1 MIWMTTM
8 TTGKTN
14 TINFAGIDYSTT
26 SPSICI
32 KVEDNYDVHFLT
44 QKKTLAEEY
53 WHEPFLFFGRYLPEL
68 QGIERYTFICKWAMD
83 VIASYD
89 VQCVFMEDYAFGAQG
104 RVFNIGENTGILKQS
119 LYRRDIPYYT
129 IPPTVIKKYATGK
142 GTANKKKMLD
152 NFLTY
157 TGVDVQQVMNYAGD
171 NPISDIVDSFYI
183 LEWGLNNLD
192 EVDCPIIQ
200 ERFNDKEY
208 TAA

>member
-1 MIWMTTM
+1 MKMTTM
-8 TTGKTN
+8 MTGKTN

-68 QGIERYTFICKWAMD
+68 YGIQRYNYICRWAMD
-83 VIASYD
+83 IIKSYD
-89 VQCVFMEDYAFGAQG
+89 VECVFMEDYAFGAQG
-104 RVFNIGENTGILKQS
+104 RVFHIGENTGILKQS

-142 GTANKKKMLD
+142 GNANKKKMLD
-152 NFLTY
+152 HFLTY
-157 TGVDVQQVMNYAGD
+157 TGVDVQQVMSYTGD

-208 TAA
+208 ITA